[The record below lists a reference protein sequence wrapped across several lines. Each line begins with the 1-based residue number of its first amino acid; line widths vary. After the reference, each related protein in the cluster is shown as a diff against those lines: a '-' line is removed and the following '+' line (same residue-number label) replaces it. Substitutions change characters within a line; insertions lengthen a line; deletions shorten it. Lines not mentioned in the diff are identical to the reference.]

1 MEKYKVYWEE
11 RRSVIVDADSSEEA
25 IEKVMSG
32 DYEMQA
38 EASGEI
44 TAPAEAF
51 KIKQK

>member
-1 MEKYKVYWEE
+1 MKKFKVYWEE
-11 RRSVIVDADSSEEA
+11 SRNVIVDADSSEEA

-44 TAPAEAF
+44 TAPAEAVEV
-51 KIKQK
+51 K